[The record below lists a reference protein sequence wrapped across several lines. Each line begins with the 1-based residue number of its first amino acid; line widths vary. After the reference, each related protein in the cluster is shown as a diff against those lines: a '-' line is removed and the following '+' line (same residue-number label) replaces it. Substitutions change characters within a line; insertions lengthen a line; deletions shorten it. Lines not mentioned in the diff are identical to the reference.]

1 MKRFRPWV
9 HAAFCIAS
17 AVSLVSCGRAALS
30 GPPELRLGRDEC
42 RECGMIINEDRCSSA
57 SIIRVRGVSE
67 YAMFD
72 DIGCMFDYHRTMS
85 DGSVSMAFVH
95 DHGTRAWV
103 AANTAYFL
111 HCESDK
117 LKTPMGSGLI
127 AFASGADAERAAAEF
142 GGRVLSEPDAAAA
155 RKLWMERKWGVPE
168 GK

>member
-1 MKRFRPWV
+1 MKQFRPWV
-9 HAAFCIAS
+9 HAAFCIAG
-17 AVSLVSCGRAALS
+17 AVLLVSCGRSALS

-72 DIGCMFDYHRTMS
+72 DIGCMLDYHRTMS

-103 AANTAYFL
+103 AARTAHFL

-142 GGRVLSEPDAAAA
+142 GGRVLSEPAAAAA
-155 RKLWMERKWGVPE
+155 RKRGMEGKWGVPE